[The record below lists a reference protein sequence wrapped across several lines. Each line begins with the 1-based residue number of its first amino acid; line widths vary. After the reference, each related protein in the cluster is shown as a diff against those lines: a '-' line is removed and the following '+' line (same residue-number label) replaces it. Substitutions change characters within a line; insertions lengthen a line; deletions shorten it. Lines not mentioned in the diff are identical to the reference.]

1 MISKSGKFM
10 RITTG
15 IGGAVWIGVMG
26 TAISAVAQELRPAP
40 GIWTRVGG
48 VVRSGYAVRFHDVSP
63 PMPGGAGNF
72 ANGFVLGSVST
83 NSPYTWNWGYDGT
96 TPPHMPG
103 GSAISEN
110 ALNLYRYDQQPR
122 VGSVD
127 AGSGSTFGGEL
138 RAGFEALRFELFG
151 RDIRF
156 GLEAGYSFASL
167 SVNGSGTAT
176 GAGIYTMGTYSLI
189 GPGGQAIQAPQ
200 APYAGT
206 FDGPGPLIPLAP
218 IALNPIQGMGTS
230 LAEFSLDTDLHTL
243 KFGPYFE
250 LPLSRRWVV
259 GLSFGYCTVLPDAQF
274 GIRENTSF
282 PGSDIPG
289 SSLSQTVRK
298 SDWQPGGYVEIRV
311 NFELH
316 RRVALFVATEFQHNE
331 DLIFDGFGRQ
341 AVVEMG
347 GIFGA
352 SGGVR
357 FSF

>member
-1 MISKSGKFM
+1 MAS
-10 RITTG
+10 
-15 IGGAVWIGVMG
+15 IGALGA
-26 TAISAVAQELRPAP
+26 AISVCGQELRPTP
-40 GIWTRVGG
+40 GIWARVGA
-48 VVRSGYAVRFHDVSP
+48 VVRSGYGVRFHDVSP
-63 PMPGGAGNF
+63 VLPGGAGNF

-83 NSPYTWNWGYDGT
+83 NSPNTWNWGYDGS

-103 GSAISEN
+103 GSAITGTD
-110 ALNLYRYDQQPR
+110 LNLYRYDQQPR

-138 RAGFEALRFELFG
+138 RAGFEALRFEVFG

-167 SVNGSGTAT
+167 SVNGSGSVT
-176 GAGIYTMGTYSLI
+176 GAGSYTTGTYSLI
-189 GPGGQAIQAPQ
+189 GPGGQVIQAPQ

-206 FDGPGPLIPLAP
+206 FNGPGPLIPLAP
-218 IALNPIQGMGTS
+218 TSLNTIQGVGTS
-230 LAEFSLDTDLHTL
+230 VAEFSLDADLHTL

-298 SDWQPGGYVEIRV
+298 SDWQPGGYAELRV

-316 RRVALFVATEFQHNE
+316 RRVALFLAGEFQHNE
-331 DLIFDGFGRQ
+331 DLSFDGFGRQ

-357 FSF
+357 LSF